1 MQGTTTSKRLNC
13 KVTLQMCGNDD
24 HHSCD
29 LITANAA
36 VTMRS
41 STLITSDHMLVGHG
55 TGHMHAVE
63 LCVTHMA
70 AAGI

>member
-1 MQGTTTSKRLNC
+1 
-13 KVTLQMCGNDD
+13 MCGNDD